1 MVLLSSSLDV
11 EGLRRSEQKK
21 PFFSE
26 HTRLYLGGW
35 SDDEEGGD
43 AEKTAEDTE
52 KAGEDSEKP
61 KEEVDA
67 ETLKQKQIAE
77 MKNEGMEKFCARL
90 GFSQPNA
97 AKEIA
102 ASMIQVRVKKVHNV
116 PSLK

>member
-1 MVLLSSSLDV
+1 M
-11 EGLRRSEQKK
+11 
-21 PFFSE
+21 
-26 HTRLYLGGW
+26 
-35 SDDEEGGD
+35 
-43 AEKTAEDTE
+43 
-52 KAGEDSEKP
+52 
-61 KEEVDA
+61 DA

-102 ASMIQVRVKKVHNV
+102 AGMIQVRVKKVHNV